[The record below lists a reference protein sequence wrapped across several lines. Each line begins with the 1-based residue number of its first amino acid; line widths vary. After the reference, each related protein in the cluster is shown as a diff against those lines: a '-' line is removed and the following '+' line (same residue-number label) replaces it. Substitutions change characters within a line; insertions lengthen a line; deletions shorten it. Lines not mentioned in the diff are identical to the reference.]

1 MLKQQPNFTKNYA
14 ELVLRNAVNTAY
26 SAGRLEE
33 YRQTAPLL
41 GLNWQYLTAGDER
54 VRPLHA
60 EYHMLV
66 FPAGPE
72 YERFMPPNG
81 HNCRCTWIVVD
92 GAEVPPSKG
101 LDQLPAPEWNYAPDA
116 GPF

>member
-1 MLKQQPNFTKNYA
+1 M
-14 ELVLRNAVNTAY
+14 
-26 SAGRLEE
+26 
-33 YRQTAPLL
+33 
-41 GLNWQYLTAGDER
+41 AGDER